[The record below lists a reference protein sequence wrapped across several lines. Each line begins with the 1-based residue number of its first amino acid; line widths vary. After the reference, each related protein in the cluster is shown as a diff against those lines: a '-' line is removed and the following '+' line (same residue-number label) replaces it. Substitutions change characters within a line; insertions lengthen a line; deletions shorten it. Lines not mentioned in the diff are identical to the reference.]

1 MFNESLDAAIVKT
14 KNLESILSLFGGNTM
29 YKKASN
35 FSRKNHKPCSLRNK
49 NREKEE
55 NQIY

>member
-1 MFNESLDAAIVKT
+1 MDAAIVKT

-49 NREKEE
+49 NREKEK